1 MVRLPSHTTH
11 TLQPLDRSFFKPH
24 KSYHDNGCNSFMR
37 KQKGERKIIK
47 FAFGKK
53 IKSAWLEA
61 ATCATAESVVLS
73 TTVSFKDEVLK
84 LNKFGKKFHPHVLRF
99 QRKCPTSMI
108 STVKVK
114 LSLWLAKY
122 HAMKT

>member
-1 MVRLPSHTTH
+1 
-11 TLQPLDRSFFKPH
+11 
-24 KSYHDNGCNSFMR
+24 MR

-73 TTVSFKDEVLK
+73 TTVSFKDEVLSEDEF
-84 LNKFGKKFHPHVLRF
+84 LPF
-99 QRKCPTSMI
+99 S
-108 STVKVK
+108 STIIQP
-114 LSLWLAKY
+114 LTDL
-122 HAMKT
+122 